1 MYKMITKKYPGVTSL
16 LFVLVIGLILVVMV
30 AGIAALTI
38 REQQQ
43 ASNTELSNRAL
54 QTAQAGIKQVAQKLE
69 STPSFS
75 SVGCKDQAAFFD
87 NLKGNNQEISCMV
100 IQSVFGASPNPT
112 FTAYAQKDRAQRLF
126 MGPAFFGAPVSAPV
140 SPAYLSIKWNNPDLG
155 DVAGADANYTRNL
168 YPTKDYQNAST
179 LELSII
185 YWRND
190 IGITND
196 DIAIKKFL
204 IVPGNNNNA
213 SNPIKSTCSGTTG
226 YVCSTTPATG
236 QNGFDVKAALALP
249 TAVSSY
255 NFVVIIAPRY
265 KGTHIE
271 VSATAPNAS
280 GVQELINMKSAYV
293 QIDST
298 AKAGNLYRRV
308 KASKLISTIG
318 GSEYIFDG
326 PIFSARGESSSSD
339 LHLCKDFT
347 AKPNGTNY
355 VLVTGTPDCNSSLTN
370 PH

>member
-54 QTAQAGIKQVAQKLE
+54 QTAQAGIKLASQQLEANSQYSSLACNTKLAD
-69 STPSFS
+69 FS
-75 SVGCKDQAAFFD
+75 GL
-87 NLKGNNQEISCMV
+87 NTNNQQISCMV

-126 MGPAFFGAPVSAPV
+126 MGPAFVDAPV

-155 DVAGADANYTRNL
+155 DVAGAVANYTGNL
-168 YPTKDYQNAST
+168 YPTKDYPNAST

-190 IGITND
+190 ISITNN

-249 TAVSSY
+249 AAVSSY

-280 GVQELINMKSAYV
+280 SVQELINMKSAYV